1 MPRFAGTDMDTEA
14 ALGAFSGKQT
24 VLPNSLDATD
34 AEQLAHRIDAL
45 LAFGIRQGFYG
56 SWMTSAQMPFG
67 LLDNDGRTPRTSLIA
82 QLHRWWGVSRV
93 DVASENATTK
103 NQTTT
108 DTNGCVAGDNSV
120 PLNGWDTSFSGVATY
135 TYTGYKGGALMLDP
149 IQSHVQITALNPTQ
163 LNLGGFPLR
172 WPVLICVCRVR
183 REAQPST

>member
-82 QLHRWWGVSRV
+82 QLHRWWVLAVSMLPVRMLRRRIKQRPIPM
-93 DVASENATTK
+93 DVLL
-103 NQTTT
+103 
-108 DTNGCVAGDNSV
+108 V
-120 PLNGWDTSFSGVATY
+120 
-135 TYTGYKGGALMLDP
+135 
-149 IQSHVQITALNPTQ
+149 ITACHSMVGT
-163 LNLGGFPLR
+163 PLSVVS
-172 WPVLICVCRVR
+172 PPIPIRVTK
-183 REAQPST
+183 AAH